1 MAELHF
7 AAAKVTLSYLYVN
20 VCLYKNVINFITQRV
35 CLRLKLH
42 KIRPFSERSSCLP
55 PKKTTKMIGKRTT
68 KRRKRNKLED
78 ERTEREH
85 TLKFHRNF

>member
-1 MAELHF
+1 
-7 AAAKVTLSYLYVN
+7 V
-20 VCLYKNVINFITQRV
+20 
-35 CLRLKLH
+35 
-42 KIRPFSERSSCLP
+42 
-55 PKKTTKMIGKRTT
+55 TT